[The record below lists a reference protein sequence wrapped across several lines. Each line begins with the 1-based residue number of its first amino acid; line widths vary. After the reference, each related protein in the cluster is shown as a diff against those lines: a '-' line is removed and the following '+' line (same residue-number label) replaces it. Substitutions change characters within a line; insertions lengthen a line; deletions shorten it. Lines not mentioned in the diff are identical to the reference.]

1 LNGEFIRDQ
10 ALSVSGLLV
19 DKVGGPG
26 VKPYQPP
33 GLWNEVSLDGNLRF
47 VRDKGQN
54 LYRKSMYT
62 YWKRS
67 APHPGMTIF
76 DTPARDVCVVQRQR
90 TNTPLQALASLN
102 DVQYVE
108 AARNLAQ
115 RVLLA
120 ESDFTARL
128 DLAFMLCTAHP
139 ADDLRRG
146 VMGEVLNAQLQV
158 FEADPAA
165 ALALLGPGESMRDE
179 SLDPSELAAW
189 TVLASM
195 IQNLD
200 ETLTRE

>member
-1 LNGEFIRDQ
+1 
-10 ALSVSGLLV
+10 
-19 DKVGGPG
+19 
-26 VKPYQPP
+26 
-33 GLWNEVSLDGNLRF
+33 
-47 VRDKGQN
+47 
-54 LYRKSMYT
+54 MYT

-179 SLDPSELAAW
+179 SLDPSQLAAW